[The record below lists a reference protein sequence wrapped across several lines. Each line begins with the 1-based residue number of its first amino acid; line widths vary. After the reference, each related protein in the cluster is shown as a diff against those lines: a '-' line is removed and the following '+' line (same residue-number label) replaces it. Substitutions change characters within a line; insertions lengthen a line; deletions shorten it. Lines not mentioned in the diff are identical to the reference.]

1 MTITSF
7 GRRSG
12 SALLGVLLLVSTW
25 SSPVLAQHGHTTAVA
40 AKDQSSE
47 LVRVVRRSDRAV
59 QGFGSRRRRDY
70 KLAFGCVSGADY
82 GAMGLHFVNVVRQ
95 LQRPVKRAD
104 DQKH

>member
-47 LVRVVRRSDRAV
+47 LVRVVREATERFKDSAV
-59 QGFGSRRRRDY
+59 ADGEDY
-70 KLAFGCVSGADY
+70 NLAFGCVSGADY

>member
-47 LVRVVRRSDRAV
+47 LVRVAREATERFKDSAVADGETTSWRSAV
-59 QGFGSRRRRDY
+59 S
-70 KLAFGCVSGADY
+70 A
-82 GAMGLHFVNVVRQ
+82 GLTTARW
-95 LQRPVKRAD
+95 D
-104 DQKH
+104 CTS